1 MVIESILNALQSII
15 FTVFSW
21 LDLPN
26 LSDYGLDIDQAVS
39 TITDLIN
46 MTKSVIDLLLPWN
59 LVRVC
64 LPIVVAVSNID
75 RLYAFAMWI
84 LRKIPMLGIK

>member
-1 MVIESILNALQSII
+1 MLIESILNALKSIV

-26 LSDYGLDIDQAVS
+26 LSDYGLDIDQAVT
-39 TITDLIN
+39 TITELLN

-64 LPIVVAVSNID
+64 LPIVTNSAA
-75 RLYAFAMWI
+75 LWI
-84 LRKIPMLGIK
+84 CIARILPLKPLR